1 MKIIGNFESPLNVYF
16 IIMAVMSMSITYW
29 FLTKKENKLSF
40 CYIFL
45 GIIISA
51 ILYWIIKI

>member
-16 IIMAVMSMSITYW
+16 IIMAVMFLSITYW
-29 FLTKKENKLSF
+29 FLTRKENKWSF

-45 GIIISA
+45 GIIISM
-51 ILYWIIKI
+51 IIYWIIKF